1 MAFHFTDENFN
12 QEALSSTTPVL
23 VDFYA
28 DWCGPC
34 KMLAPIVEALA
45 AEYEGKVKIG
55 KVNVDDAPE
64 TAQKY
69 GIMSIPTLLYLKNGE
84 VVNKSVGVEVQ
95 GENSLTSRINDILID
110 ETAAP
115 VHRLD
120 RNTMGLVV
128 FALNKTAEN
137 ELLASFKDREID
149 KTYNCIVVGKP
160 KQPKSKHKA
169 FLFKDAKK
177 SMVYISDNQKQG
189 YSPIETHV
197 TLLKSFDE
205 LSLLEVKLVTGRT
218 HQIRAHLAHLKMPIL
233 GDGKYGINKINRRYR
248 AKTQLLCCTKITF
261 HFAQGALKY
270 LDGKSVV
277 LNVDLTQ
284 YYKK

>member
-84 VVNKSVGVEVQ
+84 VVNKSVGVV
-95 GENSLTSRINDILID
+95 SKADIQNI
-110 ETAAP
+110 
-115 VHRLD
+115 LD
-120 RNTMGLVV
+120 
-128 FALNKTAEN
+128 
-137 ELLASFKDREID
+137 
-149 KTYNCIVVGKP
+149 
-160 KQPKSKHKA
+160 
-169 FLFKDAKK
+169 
-177 SMVYISDNQKQG
+177 
-189 YSPIETHV
+189 
-197 TLLKSFDE
+197 TL
-205 LSLLEVKLVTGRT
+205 
-218 HQIRAHLAHLKMPIL
+218 
-233 GDGKYGINKINRRYR
+233 
-248 AKTQLLCCTKITF
+248 
-261 HFAQGALKY
+261 
-270 LDGKSVV
+270 
-277 LNVDLTQ
+277 
-284 YYKK
+284 